1 MMKMDLDKYK
11 YKRIACFDY
20 GLKRIGFAV
29 SDELHITVRPVRVF
43 DATSKTLFD
52 EVMEELKKQRAGLIV
67 IGQPIRYDGQS
78 SEVLVAIENFKEKLS
93 VISGIDTVLF
103 DENFS
108 SKEAMSM
115 MVANGKKKKDRRK
128 KGNLDMTA
136 AAVILNNFINEND

>member
-1 MMKMDLDKYK
+1 MIDLQKYK

-43 DATSKTLFD
+43 DATDDDLLDQINK
-52 EVMEELKKQRAGLIV
+52 ELKKQNTGLIV
-67 IGQPIRYDGQS
+67 VGQPIDYNGKS
-78 SEVLVAIENFKEKLS
+78 SEVLEAIDNFKDDLLVSTKLE
-93 VISGIDTVLF
+93 VVLY

-108 SKEAMSM
+108 SKEAMQVM
-115 MVANGKKKKDRRK
+115 LATGKKKKDRRK

-136 AAVILNNFINEND
+136 AAVILKNFLSENG

>member
-1 MMKMDLDKYK
+1 MKIDLSKYK
-11 YKRIACFDY
+11 YKRIVCFDY

-29 SDELHITVRPVRVF
+29 SDELHITVRPHRLF
-43 DATSKTLFD
+43 DATSKSLFD
-52 EVMEELKKQRAGLIV
+52 DILEELKLQNAGLIV

-78 SEVLVAIENFKEKLS
+78 SEVLEAIENFREKLS
-93 VISGIDTVLF
+93 AITKIDVTLY

-115 MVANGKKKKDRRK
+115 MLANGKKKKEKKK

-136 AAVILNNFINEND
+136 AAVILRNFINENE

>member
-1 MMKMDLDKYK
+1 MKIDLSKYK
-11 YKRIACFDY
+11 YKRIVCFDY

-29 SDELHITVRPVRVF
+29 SDELHITIRPVKVF
-43 DATSKTLFD
+43 DATSKSLFD
-52 EVMEELKKQRAGLIV
+52 DIIQEIKAQNTGLIV

-78 SEVLVAIENFKEKLS
+78 SEVLVAIENFREKLS
-93 VISGIDTVLF
+93 VISGVDVVLY

-136 AAVILNNFINEND
+136 AAVILRNFINENE

>member
-1 MMKMDLDKYK
+1 MIDLQKYK

-43 DATSKTLFD
+43 DATDDDLYD
-52 EVMEELKKQRAGLIV
+52 QINEELKKQNVGLIV
-67 IGQPIRYDGQS
+67 VGQPIDYNGKS
-78 SEVLVAIENFKEKLS
+78 SEVLVAIDNFRDDLLVSTKLE
-93 VISGIDTVLF
+93 VVLY

-108 SKEAMSM
+108 SKEAMQVM
-115 MVANGKKKKDRRK
+115 LATGKKKKDRRK

-136 AAVILNNFINEND
+136 AAVILKNFLRENG

>member
-1 MMKMDLDKYK
+1 MIDLEEYK

-43 DATSKTLFD
+43 DATDDDLYD
-52 EVMEELKKQRAGLIV
+52 QINEELKKQNVGLIV
-67 IGQPIRYDGQS
+67 VGQPIDYNGKS
-78 SEVLVAIENFKEKLS
+78 SEVLVAIDNFRDDLLVSTKLE
-93 VISGIDTVLF
+93 VVLY

-108 SKEAMSM
+108 SKEAMQVM
-115 MVANGKKKKDRRK
+115 LATGKKKKDRRK

-136 AAVILNNFINEND
+136 AAVILKNFLRENG

>member
-1 MMKMDLDKYK
+1 MIDLEEYK

-43 DATSKTLFD
+43 DATDDDLYD
-52 EVMEELKKQRAGLIV
+52 QINEELKKQNVGLIV
-67 IGQPIRYDGQS
+67 VGQPIDYNGKS
-78 SEVLVAIENFKEKLS
+78 SEVLVAIDNFRDDLLVSTKLE
-93 VISGIDTVLF
+93 VVLY

-108 SKEAMSM
+108 SKEAMQVM
-115 MVANGKKKKDRRK
+115 LATGKKKKDRRK

-136 AAVILNNFINEND
+136 AAVILKNFLREND